1 MIQTITIIAAL
12 LAGSWD
18 ALQESPSAEVEA
30 ATVLSTLADLRACG
44 LTAGPIHKVT
54 SIIDGDTFVIDTG
67 REVRLVG
74 LQAPKLPLGR
84 RGFDP
89 WPLGDEAK
97 HALDE
102 IAFGKTVRLM
112 YGGSREDRHGRI
124 LAHILILEDEA
135 QKSKGTWLAGEMISR
150 GMARVYT
157 FRDNRSCA
165 EELLVAENVAREEG
179 LGIWSD
185 KFYRIRSSDK
195 VDKDVDTFQLVEGQV
210 QTAAMRSNGA
220 YLDFGQDWRTDF
232 SLYIAKRN
240 LKRFEKANLN
250 IMSLAHKNIR
260 VRGWI
265 DYRSGPIIE
274 LTHPEQIEILSD
286 R

>member
-1 MIQTITIIAAL
+1 MIQIITMMAVL

-18 ALQESPSAEVEA
+18 AFQAPPRAEVEA
-30 ATVLSTLADLRACG
+30 VTVLSTLAELRACG

-54 SIIDGDTFVIDTG
+54 KIIDGDTFVIDRG

-97 HALDE
+97 RALNE
-102 IAFGKTVRLM
+102 IALGKTVRLM

-165 EELLVAENVAREEG
+165 VELLAVEKVARDEG

-185 KFYRIRSSDK
+185 KFYRVRSSDK
-195 VDKDVDTFQLVEGQV
+195 VDKDVDTFQLVEGEV
-210 QTAAMRSNGA
+210 QAAAMRSNGA

-240 LKRFEKANLN
+240 LKRFEKADLN
-250 IMSLAHKNIR
+250 IMSLAHQNIR

-274 LTHPEQIEILSD
+274 LTHPEQIELLGE